1 MIEVWQIL
9 RMVSEK
15 KIKPIKTS
23 TKYSQKITLWQKQS
37 PGGKRPSSFLAR
49 TQPMKCH
56 GLNFFSS
63 LYKCPLSLALQGL
76 AHDLSWLQTP
86 CNPLFISYKPTY
98 AREISGSLFRSTYL
112 IYNKHQCLLSLPS
125 SLLLAL
131 LFLLVVR
138 LHESLSDP
146 LLQGDSNRIFK
157 RKIPSIL
164 SAK

>member
-1 MIEVWQIL
+1 MTKAEPT
-9 RMVSEK
+9 RK
-15 KIKPIKTS
+15 KTFFFPG
-23 TKYSQKITLWQKQS
+23 KYSANGMPWTLFS
-37 PGGKRPSSFLAR
+37 HNAP
-49 TQPMKCH
+49 
-56 GLNFFSS
+56 NFFSS